1 MSEYIKID
9 REIYPACKLPSNLNT
24 TVWRYMDIE
33 KFYSLLDKKSLY
45 LCRADLLQDRFEGTY
60 SRRQIFEM
68 EDWFKSIGKPDL
80 SKTERERRKQ
90 DRLKTYISCWCIS
103 DCDLD
108 LMWKG
113 YIGNSQGVAIKS
125 SIKSMVQLCDNAVGR
140 WPLDISTVD
149 YFDHANGEP
158 INYFGT
164 PQQFLYKDHHFR
176 LDNELR
182 IIYHPNITTPS
193 PDHFFLSVD
202 LKILI
207 EEVVLQPQSTKNNL
221 KLVRKA
227 LDDVGL
233 TKIPILTSRDDRE
246 VIA

>member
-1 MSEYIKID
+1 
-9 REIYPACKLPSNLNT
+9 
-24 TVWRYMDIE
+24 MD
-33 KFYSLLDKKSLY
+33 
-45 LCRADLLQDRFEGTY
+45 
-60 SRRQIFEM
+60 
-68 EDWFKSIGKPDL
+68 DWFKAIGEPDL
-80 SKTERERRKQ
+80 SKTERESREQ
-90 DRLKTYISCWCIS
+90 DRLKTYINCWCIS
-103 DCDLD
+103 ECDLD

-125 SIKSMVQLCDNAVGR
+125 SIKNLVQLCDNGIEF

-149 YFDHANGEP
+149 YFDHANGET

-182 IIYHPNITTPS
+182 IIHHPNIATPS
-193 PDHFFLSVD
+193 PDHFFLPVD
-202 LKILI
+202 LNNLI
-207 EEVVLQPQSTKNNL
+207 EEVVLQPQSKTKDF

-246 VIA
+246 VIL